1 VYYGGLLSESI
12 SLRLP
17 RDTVEKLDNIAIKE
31 NKDRSTLI
39 RELLDSGIRE
49 KDISHA
55 VECYRIGQI
64 SGWKAAQSSGVSLWR
79 FYEVLRERGILVQ
92 YSEVDLEKDL
102 RGLTEE

>member
-1 VYYGGLLSESI
+1 LSDSI

-17 RDTVEKLDNIAIKE
+17 RDTVEKLDTLAMKE

-55 VECYRIGQI
+55 VERYRCGEI
-64 SGWKAAQSSGVSLWR
+64 SGWKAAQSGRISLWR
-79 FYEVLRERGILVQ
+79 FYEVLRERGVLVQ

>member
-1 VYYGGLLSESI
+1 MSESI

-17 RDTVEKLDNIAIKE
+17 RDTVEKLDTLAMKE
-31 NKDRSTLI
+31 NKDRSTII

-49 KDISHA
+49 KDIAHA
-55 VECYRIGQI
+55 VERYKEGEI
-64 SGWKAAQSSGVSLWR
+64 SGWKAAQSSGISLWR

>member
-1 VYYGGLLSESI
+1 MSDSI

-17 RDTVEKLDNIAIKE
+17 RDTVEKLDTLAMKE

-55 VECYRIGQI
+55 VERYRSGEI
-64 SGWKAAQSSGVSLWR
+64 SGWKAAQSGGVSLWR
-79 FYEVLRERGILVQ
+79 FYEVLRERGVLVQ
-92 YSEVDLEKDL
+92 YSVVDLEKDL